1 MLKIRL
7 KCQIIETLFLSINEL
22 PQRDDNKSDQK
33 KKVGGI
39 KTSAKLFSFPHTKAF
54 PLFILQHN
62 SVDVS
67 STGGCYLSWIR
78 FCLLTRLYSLLQK
91 QPHSRRLEC
100 KWESHTE
107 LLRMEWFIRL
117 LASPFLFSAT
127 PLTPTP
133 TPPHPIHRL
142 YIYGKSTKM
151 RSAHSHHHP
160 HSACYQKE
168 NTRFFIIIQFSFFH
182 AKKSQNFC
190 VIFTCWKSRSWFHQ
204 FILCLSAVLS
214 YKLFDIT

>member
-1 MLKIRL
+1 M
-7 KCQIIETLFLSINEL
+7 IINQT
-22 PQRDDNKSDQK
+22 RKKSWR
-33 KKVGGI
+33 I
-39 KTSAKLFSFPHTKAF
+39 KTSTELFSFPHTKAF
-54 PLFILQHN
+54 LFYFAAQQRRYLRQQVVVIWVELDFVCLRAYTRFSRKNLILVVW
-62 SVDVS
+62 SVS
-67 STGGCYLSWIR
+67 
-78 FCLLTRLYSLLQK
+78 
-91 QPHSRRLEC
+91 
-100 KWESHTE
+100 ESHTE

-117 LASPFLFSAT
+117 LASLLFSPCRAT

-133 TPPHPIHRL
+133 TPPHSIHRL

-168 NTRFFIIIQFSFFH
+168 NTRFFVIIQFSFFH